1 VFKTTRFSSQTR
13 HSLLKPETQK
23 PSSVLILLL
32 FLLCL
37 VLLTGCE
44 KSSFVRR
51 PVALAHSDASSRSLQ
66 STPALVLAAP
76 NATPTPTP
84 FQPLPPTSAA
94 LPTSTPLP
102 TEPSAPPTPTL
113 EPFFPPENIISPE
126 GIDQPVGQMNILLLG
141 SDRRPWDTIFR
152 TDTIIL
158 ATLNSKKG
166 TINLTS
172 FPRDLY
178 INIPGW
184 GSQRINTA
192 FQHGGFDL
200 LADTFETNFGVRPD
214 HYVLINFSSFKR
226 VIDSL
231 GGLDVDVAEPVAD
244 YKDIYWTSVPAGT
257 VHMDADMVLW
267 YVRTRKT
274 SNDFA
279 RGRRQQEVLNALFK
293 KFLSMNAVRKVPE
306 FYEIYKDSVE
316 TSLTFPDIV
325 RLLPLAAR
333 LTDSSRLNHYYI
345 GGGQVWDWISPE
357 GGMVLLPRQDEIMKV
372 LRQALNEE

>member
-1 VFKTTRFSSQTR
+1 MFDLTRFKIQ
-13 HSLLKPETQK
+13 SLHPLLSLRVVGITLLALLGLAVLASCQGA
-23 PSSVLILLL
+23 PSR
-32 FLLCL
+32 
-37 VLLTGCE
+37 G
-44 KSSFVRR
+44 
-51 PVALAHSDASSRSLQ
+51 PVALAHSGASQGSQPTLE
-66 STPALVLAAP
+66 LVGAPP

-84 FQPLPPTSAA
+84 FQPLPPTAA
-94 LPTSTPLP
+94 YFPTSTPLP
-102 TEPSAPPTPTL
+102 TESPPPPTPTP
-113 EPFFPPENIISPE
+113 EPFFPPENAVSSGE
-126 GIDQPVGQMNILLLG
+126 IDQPQGQVNILLLG
-141 SDRRPWDTIFR
+141 SDKRPWDSIFR

-158 ATLNSKKG
+158 ATINTQKG

-184 GSQRINTA
+184 GGQRINTA
-192 FQHGGFDL
+192 FQHGGFEM

-231 GGLDVDVAEPVAD
+231 GGLDVEVAESVSD
-244 YKDIYWTSVPAGT
+244 YRDIYWTTVPAGT

-274 SNDFA
+274 TNDFA

-316 TSLTFPDIV
+316 TDMSFPDIV
-325 RLLPLAAR
+325 RLLPMATK
-333 LTDSSRLNHYYI
+333 LTDSSHLNHYYI
-345 GGGQVWDWISPE
+345 GSEQVWDWISPD